1 MILTGTIT
9 TTEDQYDYISA
20 EGATYE
26 EARAKL
32 DALLAVIC
40 PKPLIDCHSLLS

>member
-1 MILTGTIT
+1 VILTGTVSN
-9 TTEDQYDYISA
+9 EDNQHDYISA

-32 DALLAVIC
+32 D
-40 PKPLIDCHSLLS
+40 SLLPAGQKLIVIRTDQ